1 MATNI
6 KGFLLTFSFLFSFFE
21 SCSEEVSKTGK
32 VQAAFTCEQV
42 ARVYIIN
49 VNAQNAMFSA
59 WYTQLFHSTIKT
71 AATTNDNLGIVMGSS
86 FEKCDVIFRKY

>member
-42 ARVYIIN
+42 ARVYKIN
-49 VNAQNAMFSA
+49 VNAHNAMF
-59 WYTQLFHSTIKT
+59 
-71 AATTNDNLGIVMGSS
+71 
-86 FEKCDVIFRKY
+86 